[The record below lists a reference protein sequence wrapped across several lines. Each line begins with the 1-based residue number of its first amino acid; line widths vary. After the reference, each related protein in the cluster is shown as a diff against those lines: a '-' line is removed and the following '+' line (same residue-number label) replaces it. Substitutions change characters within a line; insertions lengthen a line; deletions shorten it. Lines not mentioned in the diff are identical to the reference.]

1 VDENSKNGSLLK
13 IYDFC
18 PWVGEGGQ
26 RVGGE
31 CQINSNQNILFTKY
45 MNNIFLICLNEKKH
59 KQERIHLSL

>member
-1 VDENSKNGSLLK
+1 MDQCLK
-13 IYDFC
+13 FTTSVRGC
-18 PWVGEGGQ
+18 GGGGQ